1 MLSQR
6 RRVKIRYKYPLQV
19 PNQKNNKDMKILN
32 TINLINH
39 FPFQLLTHHPI
50 IMPKVKKHRIN
61 HYNSNLE

>member
-6 RRVKIRYKYPLQV
+6 RRVKIRYKYSQKV
-19 PNQKNNKDMKILN
+19 PNQINNKDVKTLN
-32 TINLINH
+32 TIYSMNH

-50 IMPKVKKHRIN
+50 MIPKVKKHRMN